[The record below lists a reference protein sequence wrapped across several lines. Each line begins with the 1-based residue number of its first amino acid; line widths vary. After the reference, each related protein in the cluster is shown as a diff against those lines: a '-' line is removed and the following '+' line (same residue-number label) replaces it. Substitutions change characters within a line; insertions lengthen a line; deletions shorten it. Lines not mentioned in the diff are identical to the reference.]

1 MGTGIRKDT
10 PHWNSGYIPCNLTEE
25 NVMTMR
31 DQFDNLSNAYAGAT
45 DAGDAE
51 AISRLFTEDAILL
64 APGNPPASGRQAI
77 QESHEKELED
87 MGGGYN
93 LIIKVLDFQEQGD
106 TAYAVGTWETEDE
119 NGNWMDVVQR
129 QDNDS
134 LLFSRVCWN
143 LS

>member
-1 MGTGIRKDT
+1 
-10 PHWNSGYIPCNLTEE
+10 
-25 NVMTMR
+25 MTMR
-31 DQFDNLSNAYAGAT
+31 DQFDKLNNAYAGAT
-45 DAGDAE
+45 DAGDAV
-51 AISRLFTEDAILL
+51 ALSRLFTEDAILL

-77 QESHEKELED
+77 QESHEKELEE

-93 LIIKVLDFQEQGD
+93 LIIKVMDFQEQGD

-119 NGNWMDVVQR
+119 IGNWMDVVQR